1 MDAVTATVATTTSI
15 AIPEWVSKVPGT
27 ISSIAGAGWPAVI
40 IAALAIIGGLI
51 GFFWLQS
58 AKDHARHTEEQTAQ
72 NQDQASNAAQAST
85 LDQNAAKAEND
96 MDNTLKD

>member
-1 MDAVTATVATTTSI
+1 MDAVTASVSSI
-15 AIPEWVSKVPGT
+15 PDWVSKVPGT

-40 IAALAIIGGLI
+40 IAVLAVIGGLI

-58 AKDHARHTEEQTAQ
+58 AKDHARHTEEQTSQ
-72 NQDQASNAAQAST
+72 NQDQASNAQQAST

-96 MDNTLKD
+96 MDNILKG